1 MYFIIGRVFSHYLE
15 QSANKEVAVIIEE
28 KQEKIKKDILQENI
42 FTDEISSET
51 MILDLKTASSIA
63 GNNNR
68 TYKSKQEDVYL
79 NILDLTYQRYLFGTR
94 YGLGGGVYG
103 ETGDNKSVSGKV
115 SFQLL
120 RWLATGAQITFD
132 ITKDFLSYLT
142 GDKETDFQTIFSLN
156 ILQPLLKGAGRQIAQ
171 EDLIQAEREAIYTIR
186 DFIRYQKNFSIETS
200 EKLLNILLLQK
211 RKENFYNNYQS
222 IKITR
227 ERIEMLA
234 SAGRIPPLHVDQ
246 AKQNEYTAYQRW
258 INSENSYTSALDNFK
273 IFLGLSTKMPI
284 LIKDTLIDTVM
295 EEGITELDIEI
306 NSYIDNALQKRLD
319 LLTFYDRVD
328 DSKRKLQIALNKLK
342 PEINLTIRVTSATDT
357 HSYPNIELNEPSYR
371 AGIEFDLPL
380 NNIPDRNYYKKALID
395 LNRKQRDFENKRD
408 TVILEVYQQ
417 YRNLQSI
424 TRVILPSRTVYCLPI
439 GEWKALTFSCRQEEG
454 LQEIF

>member
-1 MYFIIGRVFSHYLE
+1 VFSHYLE